1 MTILTSISRIVIID
15 NRYYPQ
21 IKINDKWTKVLS
33 NKWDGRW
40 YIPPKGFTGFQGIRN
55 AEITLEWC
63 EERIKME
70 NRRYIINNAKK
81 NMEKKKIPTWVIVT
95 VIITF
100 LMVGII
106 ATSCAPRGDTRQKTE
121 QI

>member
-21 IKINDKWTKVLS
+21 IKNNGKWTKVLS
-33 NKWDGRW
+33 NKWDGKW

-70 NRRYIINNAKK
+70 NRRYIINKAKK
-81 NMEKKKIPTWVIVT
+81 KYEKKSNTDLGNSYSVNNIFSDGSNGYILCSSW
-95 VIITF
+95 
-100 LMVGII
+100 
-106 ATSCAPRGDTRQKTE
+106 
-121 QI
+121 